1 MKLSSNLLCTNMVQ
15 SLLHLKSLMDL
26 EIIKLVY
33 MFQMSVKI
41 LLWMLTMLSLQLDM
55 ELKMELTIG
64 SSRTLGVLNGEM
76 LVSSKFKEE

>member
-1 MKLSSNLLCTNMVQ
+1 
-15 SLLHLKSLMDL
+15 
-26 EIIKLVY
+26 
-33 MFQMSVKI
+33 
-41 LLWMLTMLSLQLDM
+41 MLTMLSLQLDM